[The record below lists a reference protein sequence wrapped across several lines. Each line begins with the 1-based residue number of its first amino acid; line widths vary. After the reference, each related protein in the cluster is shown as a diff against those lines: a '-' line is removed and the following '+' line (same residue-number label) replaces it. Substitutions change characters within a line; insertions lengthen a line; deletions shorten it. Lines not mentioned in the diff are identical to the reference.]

1 MNGILDIQVWHD
13 GVSSVFEGIACARVL
28 NVCDA

>member
-1 MNGILDIQVWHD
+1 MNGVLGIQVWHG
-13 GVSSVFEGIACARVL
+13 GVSLVFESIACARVL